1 MCSLSH
7 WVGITSAL
15 FIYTDSMNEFLPYIH
30 HWNLLPDGDPII
42 TQTSRLLPVLYKHQP
57 AMLKIVT
64 LDEEQRGG
72 ELMVWW
78 HGQGAARILAHD
90 QQAFLMER
98 SMAQPSLMQLVKQGN
113 DTEASQIL
121 CGVVKQLH
129 TASTTQPPPRLLSLS
144 DWFKALEPAAAKYGG
159 VFSKALVVA
168 RSLLITP
175 RDQVVLHGD
184 IHHGN
189 VLYFGNRGWLAI
201 DPKGLIGE
209 RGFDY
214 ANLFCNPDY
223 QTATTPNRLQ
233 NQVRV
238 VAEASQLEPT
248 RLLKWILAYAGLSAA
263 WHLEDGGNPELAL
276 RVAEIASSVVDFNP

>member
-1 MCSLSH
+1 
-7 WVGITSAL
+7 
-15 FIYTDSMNEFLPYIH
+15 MNEFLSYIH
-30 HWNLLPDGDPII
+30 HWDLLPDGEPII
-42 TQTSRLLPVLYKHQP
+42 THTSRLLPVLYNHQP

-64 LDEEQRGG
+64 IEEEQRGG

-78 HGQGAARILAHD
+78 HGQGAARILAHH

-98 SMAQPSLMQLVKQGN
+98 SMTLPCLIQLVKQGN
-113 DTEASQIL
+113 DTEASRIL

-129 TASTTQPPPRLLSLS
+129 SASSPEHPPRLVSLC
-144 DWFKALEPAAAKYGG
+144 DWFKALEPAAANYGG
-159 VFSKALVVA
+159 IFSKALVA
-168 RSLLITP
+168 TRGLLNNP

-184 IHHGN
+184 IHHRN

-214 ANLFCNPDY
+214 ANLFCNPDH

-233 NQVRV
+233 NQLRV

-263 WHLEDGGNPELAL
+263 WHLEDGSNPELAL
-276 RVAEIASSVVDFNP
+276 QVAEIASSVLDSNP